1 MNDRMNKETRSTLE
15 SQLAGLNRDQLQALL
30 LKLAEQAPSFIST
43 IERQATLLQ
52 TSSSQ
57 PTTPPQQAT
66 QKPPIAVDT
75 KAVRRQVRS
84 SIHSLDRMR
93 SSEAYWH
100 VGAVVNEIGQL
111 VDKAWAL
118 IEADDGRQA
127 LAVLEAI
134 TEEYMSEWENLDD
147 SDGEASG
154 FFSDLGTAWTEA
166 VLSADL
172 TSEEREGWADQF
184 AAWQEELDDYGVD
197 EAFDAAETAVLD
209 GWDYPPLQR
218 VLQGIIT
225 EQGAWEGESPDYADD
240 VTEARLH
247 ILERRGRFQEYLY
260 LAEAEGHTKEY
271 VTMLVRLGRVEEAI
285 SYGRHYLATTDE
297 ALALANALYEHSE
310 VEQGLQMAEHGL
322 TLEGRKATL
331 AKWLRDRAL
340 LMGEKTRALPAAEA
354 AFRDEI
360 SLENYLKAAE
370 IAGERWP
377 ERRTELLN
385 YARHTKSSYPKG
397 HIDVFLHEG
406 LIDDAIAA
414 LDIYASHTLVE
425 QVVDAALQAQSQL
438 EWVIQACRKQAEYI
452 MDRGKAE
459 LYHSAANWL
468 AKARKAYYMLGREK
482 EWQTYLD
489 ELLSLHGRKYKLVP
503 MLNALGR

>member
-1 MNDRMNKETRSTLE
+1 MNDRINEGSHAALE
-15 SQLAGLNRDQLQALL
+15 SLLSGLNRDELQALL
-30 LKLAEQAPSFIST
+30 LKLAEQEPSVITT

-52 TSSSQ
+52 ASASQ

-66 QKPPIAVDT
+66 PKPAIAVDT

-111 VDKAWAL
+111 VEQAWAF
-118 IEADDGRQA
+118 IKADNSQQA
-127 LAVLEAI
+127 LTILETI
-134 TEEYMSEWENLDD
+134 TEEYMSDWENLDD

-166 VLSADL
+166 ILSADL
-172 TSEEREGWADQF
+172 TREEREGWADQF
-184 AAWQEELDDYGVD
+184 SAWQAELDDYGVD
-197 EAFDAAETAVLD
+197 EAFDAPQTAALD
-209 GWDYPPLQR
+209 GWDYPPLKR
-218 VLQGIIT
+218 VLQGTIT
-225 EQGAWEGESPDYADD
+225 EQGAWDGEPPYYADD
-240 VTEARLH
+240 LTEARLH
-247 ILERRGRFQEYLY
+247 ILERRRRFQEYLY
-260 LAEAEGHTKEY
+260 LAEAEGHTEEY
-271 VTMLVRLGRVEEAI
+271 VTMLVRMGRVEEAI
-285 SYGRHYLATTDE
+285 SYGQQYLATTSE
-297 ALALANALYEHSE
+297 ALALAKALYEHGE
-310 VEQGLQMAEHGL
+310 VEQGLLMSEHGL

-331 AKWLRDRAL
+331 AEWLRDQAL
-340 LMGEKTRALPAAEA
+340 SMGDKMRALPAAEA

-360 SLENYLKAAE
+360 SLENYQQAAE
-370 IAGERWP
+370 IAGEQWP
-377 ERRTELLN
+377 ERRIELLN

-397 HIDVFLHEG
+397 HIDVFLHEKM
-406 LIDDAIAA
+406 IDDAIAA
-414 LDIYASHTLVE
+414 LDTYASHTLVE

-459 LYHSAANWL
+459 LHHSATNWL
-468 AKARKAYYMLGREK
+468 AKARKAYYRQGSEV

-489 ELLSLHGRKYKLVP
+489 ELLSQHGRKYKLVP
-503 MLNALGR
+503 MLKALGR

>member
-1 MNDRMNKETRSTLE
+1 MNVRMNKDARPALE
-15 SQLAGLNRDQLQALL
+15 SLLAGLNRDQLQALL
-30 LKLAEQAPSFIST
+30 LKLAEQEPSVVTT

-52 TSSSQ
+52 TSASQ
-57 PTTPPQQAT
+57 STTPPQQAT
-66 QKPPIAVDT
+66 PKPAIAVDT
-75 KAVRRQVRS
+75 KAVRRQVQA

-100 VGAVVNEIGQL
+100 IGPVVNEIGQL

-118 IEADDGRQA
+118 IEADEGRQA

-172 TSEEREGWADQF
+172 TREEREGWADQF

-197 EAFDAAETAVLD
+197 EAFDAAETAALD

-225 EQGAWEGESPDYADD
+225 EQGAWEGEAPDYADA

-247 ILERRGRFQEYLY
+247 ILERRGRLQEYLY
-260 LAEAEGHTKEY
+260 LAEAEGHTEAY
-271 VTMLVRLGRVEEAI
+271 VTML
-285 SYGRHYLATTDE
+285 
-297 ALALANALYEHSE
+297 
-310 VEQGLQMAEHGL
+310 
-322 TLEGRKATL
+322 
-331 AKWLRDRAL
+331 
-340 LMGEKTRALPAAEA
+340 AAEA

-360 SLENYLKAAE
+360 SLENYLKATE
-370 IAGERWP
+370 IAGEQWP
-377 ERRTELLN
+377 GRRTELLE

-406 LIDDAIAA
+406 LLEDAIAA
-414 LDIYASHTLVE
+414 LDTYASHTLVE
-425 QVVDAALQAQSQL
+425 QVVDAALQAQFQL
-438 EWVIQACRKQAEYI
+438 DWVIQACRKQAEYI

-459 LYHSAANWL
+459 LYHAAANWL
-468 AKARKAYYMLGREK
+468 AKARKAYYMQGSEK
-482 EWQTYLD
+482 VWQTYLD
-489 ELLSLHGRKYKLVP
+489 DLLSQHGRKYKLVP
-503 MLNALGR
+503 MLKALG